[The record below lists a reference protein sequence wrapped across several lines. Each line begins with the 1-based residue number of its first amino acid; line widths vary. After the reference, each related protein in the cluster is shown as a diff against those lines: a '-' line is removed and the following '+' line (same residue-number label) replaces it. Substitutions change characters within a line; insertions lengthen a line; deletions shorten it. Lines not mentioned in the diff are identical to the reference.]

1 MTLID
6 FSYFKKV
13 DIRIGTII
21 NIKQNSNLNNRAYI
35 LEIDFGKEIGIKK
48 SSAQLTTNYNIED
61 LIDKQIAA
69 VVNFPSKQIGNMMS
83 EVLVLAFPNE
93 NNDPILI
100 TADRKIKN
108 GGKLYRN
115 YSGKLL
121 VVCNPPSIDSDN
133 FISPP

>member
-93 NNDPILI
+93 NNDPILV

-108 GGKLYRN
+108 GGKLY
-115 YSGKLL
+115 
-121 VVCNPPSIDSDN
+121 
-133 FISPP
+133 